1 MKLWLLSIQLL
12 QNLPGNL
19 SSDLMPSLTNLPNRL
34 LPSEHTTALLIDLR
48 RAKQVP
54 QKAGSVDFFCRFSST
69 L

>member
-1 MKLWLLSIQLL
+1 MSIQLV

-19 SSDLMPSLTNLPNRL
+19 SSDLMPSLTNLANIPNRL

-54 QKAGSVDFFCRFSST
+54 QKAGSVNFF

>member
-1 MKLWLLSIQLL
+1 MSIQLV

-54 QKAGSVDFFCRFSST
+54 QKAASVDFSCRFPST
-69 L
+69 LYL

>member
-1 MKLWLLSIQLL
+1 
-12 QNLPGNL
+12 
-19 SSDLMPSLTNLPNRL
+19 MPSLTNLPNRL

-54 QKAGSVDFFCRFSST
+54 QKALSTFFLCRFSST